1 MDVHRKIIRS
11 AGHPQVFAEA
21 PLTRRTPPTWDP
33 RLADLG
39 IHWWPTGGALLDVQG
54 ISYTD
59 LAILII
65 RANVMAW
72 DIRKTYYYLVCFATL
87 IMVIVGSVQIVQ
99 NILDLAI
106 PEEPYRPTA
115 IDMYQRFQRPAGEGV
130 DDAPYTRAELEQMAE
145 EEAET
150 MRRQSRRR
158 ALRSLLGSIALVMI
172 AAPVYM
178 YHWKKV
184 RADERLDE

>member
-1 MDVHRKIIRS
+1 
-11 AGHPQVFAEA
+11 
-21 PLTRRTPPTWDP
+21 
-33 RLADLG
+33 
-39 IHWWPTGGALLDVQG
+39 
-54 ISYTD
+54 
-59 LAILII
+59 
-65 RANVMAW
+65 MAW

-99 NILDLAI
+99 NVLDLAI
-106 PEEPYRPTA
+106 PEEPYRPTP
-115 IDMYQRFQRPAGEGV
+115 IDMYHRFERPGMEGA
-130 DDAPYTRAELEQMAE
+130 DDVPYTRAELEKMAA

-158 ALRSLLGSIALVMI
+158 ALRNLLGSLALVMI

-184 RADERLDE
+184 RVDERLDE